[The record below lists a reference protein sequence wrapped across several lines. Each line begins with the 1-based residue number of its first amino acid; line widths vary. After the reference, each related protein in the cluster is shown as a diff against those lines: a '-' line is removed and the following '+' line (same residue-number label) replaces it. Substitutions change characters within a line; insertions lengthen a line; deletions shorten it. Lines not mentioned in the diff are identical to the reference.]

1 MGMPRRIYT
10 YGGGMGWDDWNLAMT
25 VGAFLLGAGIVLSVI
40 NFLVSA
46 RYGRPAGP
54 NPWNADTLEW
64 SMPSPPPPYGSIHIP
79 TVQSRHPLWD
89 EHDEEYDPEDA
100 RVLDRERM
108 TLSTTWL
115 DAQPIGLAKM
125 PEDSIWPLVLSL
137 AIGALAAL
145 VLVKS
150 MWWTLAPIIAGLAV
164 MAMWLWPKE
173 EKRAS

>member
-1 MGMPRRIYT
+1 
-10 YGGGMGWDDWNLAMT
+10 MGWGDWNLAMT
-25 VGAFLLGAGIVLSVI
+25 VGSFLLGVGIVVSII

-46 RYGRPAGP
+46 KYGRLAGP

-64 SMPSPPPPYGSIHIP
+64 SVPSPPPPYGSLHIP
-79 TVQSRHPLWD
+79 TVESRHPLWD
-89 EHDEEYDPEDA
+89 KHSEEYDPEDA

-108 TLSTTWL
+108 TLSTSWL

-125 PEDSIWPLVLSL
+125 PDDSIWPLALSL
-137 AIGALAAL
+137 AIFALAAL

-164 MAMWLWPKE
+164 MAAWLWPKDGKHAE
-173 EKRAS
+173 